1 MIDGDLIGDLIDV
14 FEGSANK
21 KSMWRVEPS
30 SKVTGKRLRSTLA
43 QLKLLPA
50 FR

>member
-14 FEGSANK
+14 FEGSQT